1 MSRRKI
7 AGVQGGAATGKGA
20 EIGKGVGRGSAA
32 EIARRAETGRKEAVP
47 GREEG
52 LNYYLCFN
60 KFYEPTFNSLRQL
73 HRLIL

>member
-20 EIGKGVGRGSAA
+20 GRGSAA

-52 LNYYLCFN
+52 LNYYLYLN
-60 KFYEPTFNSLRQL
+60 KFYESTFNGLS
-73 HRLIL
+73 